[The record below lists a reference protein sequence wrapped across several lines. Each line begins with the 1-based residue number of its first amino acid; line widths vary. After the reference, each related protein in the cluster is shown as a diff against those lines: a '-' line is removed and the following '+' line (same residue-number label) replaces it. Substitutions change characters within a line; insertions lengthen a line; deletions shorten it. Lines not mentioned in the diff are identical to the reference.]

1 MEYGFELTEEEM
13 YQRLFCNAGGK
24 PESKLST
31 NSKQEDKRRADDAKD
46 KPKNAP
52 YASFDCPE
60 CIQMANLMLEEEL
73 KFYMQRN
80 TFKRKEGS
88 KGRSTGK
95 HGANGKSQHKGI
107 AGLQT
112 HGVSITNY

>member
-1 MEYGFELTEEEM
+1 MGHTRAESSGKAYGSQAMEYGFELTEEEM
-13 YQRLFCNAGGK
+13 YARLFCDTATGK
-24 PESKLST
+24 PGSKLST
-31 NSKQEDKRRADDAKD
+31 HSKQEDKRRSADGKD

-80 TFKRKEGS
+80 TFKRKDGA

-95 HGANGKSQHKGI
+95 QGANAKS
-107 AGLQT
+107 
-112 HGVSITNY
+112 